1 MSGTAVPAP
10 PFNEVVLTRPVASW
24 ELVVVRVAECAV
36 SVVLAVL
43 PRRSYSVVLVG
54 SWAGLVPPPVMP
66 AAGPVEQTR
75 SDHSGLP
82 LHAPVPMPAAGQ
94 YMATVAK
101 LV

>member
-36 SVVLAVL
+36 SVTLA
-43 PRRSYSVVLVG
+43 
-54 SWAGLVPPPVMP
+54 VPPPVMP
-66 AAGPVEQTR
+66 AAGPVKQTR